1 MVGAE
6 GGKDV
11 AIVNHSKTAS
21 SVKRT
26 LMHLIDTTGPGGAE
40 TVFLTLLREAERSST
55 QHVVVLRGEGWL
67 AEKVRSLGFE
77 PRIVDSKG
85 SFNIAYI
92 RALKKIVR
100 AEKVDLIHA
109 HLLGSNVYGALLGL
123 ICRKPMI
130 ATFHGAVD
138 VAENERFLKAKFLL
152 ISQGASKIV
161 CVSERLKKELA
172 ARSSLSSKKL
182 KLIHNGVAPSPAQCL
197 GGRGVRK
204 ELGLSDTAILVVSI
218 GNIRP
223 AKGYEY
229 LVSAAAALAKT
240 DPDIHFVVVG
250 HQKAALFR
258 QLEAQVAEAGDP
270 PQLHWLGFRE
280 DVAGILGEADIFLLP
295 SVSEGFS
302 ISTVEAMMAGVP
314 VIATRSGG
322 PEELIADGKTGMLIP
337 TRSPQAIVEAVS
349 KLKDPEVRHWL
360 RDNAREEALRR
371 FSLSSMLDEYN
382 GLYHQLI

>member
-6 GGKDV
+6 GGKGV
-11 AIVNHSKTAS
+11 AIVDQSKTAS
-21 SVKRT
+21 TVKRT

-40 TVFLTLLREAERSST
+40 TVFLTLLKESERSLT
-55 QHVVVLRGEGWL
+55 RHIVVLRGEGWL

-92 RALKKIVR
+92 RALRKIVQ
-100 AEKVDLIHA
+100 AERVDLIHA
-109 HLLGSNVYGALLGL
+109 HLLGSNVYGALLAL

-138 VAENERFLKAKFLL
+138 VADNERFLKAKFFL
-152 ISQGASKIV
+152 ISHGASKIV
-161 CVSERLKKELA
+161 CVSERLEKELA
-172 ARSSLSSKKL
+172 ERSRLPCKKI
-182 KLIHNGVAPSPAQCL
+182 KLIHNGVAPSPVQRQGTDGL
-197 GGRGVRK
+197 RE
-204 ELGLSDTAILVVSI
+204 ELGLPNTAILVVSI

-229 LVSAAAALAKT
+229 LVSAAVAFAKT
-240 DPDIHFVVVG
+240 DPDVHFVVVG
-250 HQKAALFR
+250 HQKTALFN
-258 QLEAQVAEAGDP
+258 QLMAQVADADNP
-270 PQLHWLGFRE
+270 PRLHWLGFRE
-280 DVAGILGEADIFLLP
+280 DVADILGQADIFLLP

-322 PEELIADGKTGMLIP
+322 PEELIADGKTGVLIP
-337 TRSPQAIVEAVS
+337 TRDPQAIVEAVS
-349 KLKDPEVRHWL
+349 KLKDPEMRHRL
-360 RDNAREEALRR
+360 RDNARKEALRK
-371 FSLSSMLDEYN
+371 FSLSAMLDEYN